1 MKNKNYI
8 VQELEC
14 FYGYLSILVMM
25 PWTLFKKA
33 VKFLIKQ
40 MKAIF
45 LFIKII
51 KYIIKNRGRK
61 LKIRIN
67 LNLSGGFEIKG
78 YLDSNYAGDR
88 DTRQSVS
95 GFSIFFN
102 GAMVAWRSWAQ
113 RSVSLSLT
121 EAEFIAL
128 SEAISEILFIWN
140 VIIFIGGIINLPIQ
154 VHVDNMGALYLAENN
169 SSNSRIRHIEARNL
183 FIQEFIWDGVIKV
196 VFVCSENNNADIL
209 TKMWVLYFMLEDK
222 MQGYLL

>member
-1 MKNKNYI
+1 M
-8 VQELEC
+8 
-14 FYGYLSILVMM
+14 
-25 PWTLFKKA
+25 
-33 VKFLIKQ
+33 
-40 MKAIF
+40 
-45 LFIKII
+45 
-51 KYIIKNRGRK
+51 
-61 LKIRIN
+61 KIRIN

-209 TKMWVLYFMLEDK
+209 MKNVSVVIHERHCQVFMHKSSEDEWFEIFWLDIFCSR
-222 MQGYLL
+222 GWC